1 MTKILTGSG
10 CGSLSMAR
18 GIRGRTVWGPLEK
31 QIQAVSIPRQLVKL
45 EFGPQ
50 GGRPSRALDMC
61 NRSFPLNLGMI
72 APGNHWDFDS
82 LRAAPPARYRSMV
95 R

>member
-61 NRSFPLNLGMI
+61 NRSFPDPLGI
-72 APGNHWDFDS
+72 VLWFDKLEFS
-82 LRAAPPARYRSMV
+82 GFAELTIDN
-95 R
+95 